1 VAGLVLNEHL
11 GDIRRGVTNV
21 EQESGAAMFSADFKE
36 RAFPVYAAM
45 RENGPVTSI
54 TLPTGEPIWFV
65 TRYAEVVAMLKDD
78 ERFANDPSSAL
89 TEEEYALLFQLA
101 TEHLTVEQQ
110 EMAAQTD
117 EILRRHLLAVDPPDH
132 SRLRRLVAIPFT
144 PKFIEGLRPRVRV
157 IADTLLDAVEARAD
171 ETGRQ
176 MELISDFAYPLPLT
190 VISEML
196 GIPLAD
202 REKFREWSQAA
213 VSFTPADRANPAV
226 TAKLIEFIAY
236 MRRLVADKRSHPGD
250 DLLSG
255 LVLAEAEGDKLSEN
269 ELLSMIFLLIVAG
282 HETTVNLIGNGT
294 LALFEHPAQR
304 ARLHENPS
312 LLKSAVEEMLRY
324 YGPVEMSLTRW
335 VRQDTEFGGQRL
347 RRGEQIM
354 AVLASANHD
363 DRQFPHPDGFDIT
376 REPNRHVAFG
386 TGIHSCLGATLARL
400 EGQIAFAT
408 LLSRLPD
415 LALAIP
421 RHEVRWRDAT
431 FLRGLTQ
438 LPVTF

>member
-1 VAGLVLNEHL
+1 MEQGL
-11 GDIRRGVTNV
+11 
-21 EQESGAAMFSADFKE
+21 GAAMFGSEFKT

-45 RENGPVTSI
+45 REQGPITRIAMPNGESM
-54 TLPTGEPIWFV
+54 WFV
-65 TRYAEVVAMLKDD
+65 TRYAEAVALLKDD
-78 ERFANDPSSAL
+78 ERFVNDPSHAL
-89 TEEEYALLFQLA
+89 TDEEYAQLFQQA
-101 TEHLTVEQQ
+101 TGELTPEQQ

-117 EILRRHLLAVDPPDH
+117 EILRRNLLAVDPPDH

-144 PKFIEGLRPRVRV
+144 PKYIEGLRPRIQT
-157 IADTLLDAVEARAD
+157 IADSLLDAVQARAD
-171 ETGRQ
+171 ETRRRE
-176 MELISDFAYPLPLT
+176 MELIDDFAYPLPLT

-202 REKFREWSQAA
+202 RDAFRAWSQAA

-236 MRRLVADKRSHPGD
+236 LRRLVAAKFTNPGD

-255 LVLAEAEGDKLSEN
+255 LVLAEAAGDKLSEN

-282 HETTVNLIGNGT
+282 HETTVNLIGNGM
-294 LALFEHPAQR
+294 LALFEHPEQL
-304 ARLHENPS
+304 ARLRETPD
-312 LLKSAVEEMLRY
+312 LLKPAIEEMLRY
-324 YGPVEMSLTRW
+324 YGPVETSLTRW
-335 VRQDTEFGGQRL
+335 VREDTELGGERL

-354 AVLASANHD
+354 ALLASDNHD
-363 DRQFPHPDGFDIT
+363 GDQFLDPEVFDIT

-386 TGIHSCLGATLARL
+386 TGIHTCLGATLARL
-400 EGQIAFAT
+400 EGQVAFAT

-415 LALAIP
+415 LALAVP
-421 RHEVRWRDAT
+421 RAEVRWRDGT
-431 FLRGLTQ
+431 FLRGLTR

>member
-1 VAGLVLNEHL
+1 
-11 GDIRRGVTNV
+11 V
-21 EQESGAAMFSADFKE
+21 EQEPGATMFSAEFKE
-36 RAFPVYAAM
+36 RAFKAYAAM
-45 RENGPVTSI
+45 REKGPVAGV
-54 TLPTGEPIWFV
+54 TLPTGGPIWFV
-65 TRYAEVVAMLKDD
+65 TRYAEAMALLKDD
-78 ERFANDPSSAL
+78 ERFVNDPSNAL
-89 TEEEYALLFQLA
+89 TEEEYALLFQQA
-101 TEHLTVEQQ
+101 TEHLTDEQQ
-110 EMAAQTD
+110 QMAAQTD
-117 EILRRHLLAVDPPDH
+117 EILRRHLLGVDPPDH

-144 PKFIEGLRPRVRV
+144 PKYIEGLRPRVQA
-157 IADTLLDAVEARAD
+157 IADTLLDAVQARAD
-171 ETGRQ
+171 ETRRRE
-176 MELISDFAYPLPLT
+176 MELIGDFAYPLPLT

-202 REKFREWSQAA
+202 RDKFREWSQAA
-213 VSFTPADRANPAV
+213 VSFTPDDRANPEV

-236 MRRLVADKRSHPGD
+236 LRRLVAEKRSNPGD

-282 HETTVNLIGNGT
+282 HETTVNLIGNGM
-294 LALFEHPAQR
+294 LALFEHPEQR
-304 ARLHENPS
+304 ARLQEDPN
-312 LLKSAVEEMLRY
+312 LLKTAIEEMLRY

-335 VRQDTEFGGQRL
+335 VRQDTELGGQCL

-354 AVLASANHD
+354 ALLASANHD
-363 DRQFPHPDGFDIT
+363 GEQFPNPEVFDIS
-376 REPNRHVAFG
+376 REPNRHAAFG

-421 RHEVRWRDAT
+421 RDEIRWRDAT

>member
-1 VAGLVLNEHL
+1 
-11 GDIRRGVTNV
+11 
-21 EQESGAAMFSADFKE
+21 MFSAEFKE
-36 RAFPVYAAM
+36 RAFKVYAAM
-45 RENGPVTSI
+45 REKGPVAGV

-65 TRYAEVVAMLKDD
+65 TRYAEAMALLKDD
-78 ERFANDPSSAL
+78 ERFANDPSNAL
-89 TEEEYALLFQLA
+89 TEEEYAQLFQQA

-117 EILRRHLLAVDPPDH
+117 EILRRNLLAVDPPDH

-144 PKFIEGLRPRVRV
+144 PKFIEGLRSRVQV
-157 IADTLLDAVEARAD
+157 IADTLLDSVQARAD
-171 ETGRQ
+171 QTGRREL
-176 MELISDFAYPLPLT
+176 ELISDFAYPLPLT

-202 REKFREWSQAA
+202 RGKFREWSQAA
-213 VSFTPADRANPAV
+213 VSFTPDDRANPAV
-226 TAKLIEFIAY
+226 TSKLIEFIAY
-236 MRRLVADKRSHPGD
+236 LRHLVAAKRSNPGD

-269 ELLSMIFLLIVAG
+269 ELLSMIFVLIVAG

-294 LALFEHPAQR
+294 LALFEHSQQR
-304 ARLHENPS
+304 ARLRENPS

-324 YGPVEMSLTRW
+324 YGPVEISLTRW
-335 VRQDTEFGGQRL
+335 VRQDTELGGQRL
-347 RRGEQIM
+347 RRGQQIM
-354 AVLASANHD
+354 ALLASANHD
-363 DRQFPHPDGFDIT
+363 GEHFPNPDVFDIS
-376 REPNRHVAFG
+376 REPNRHAAFG

-408 LLSRLPD
+408 LLSRMPD

-421 RHEVRWRDAT
+421 RGEVRWRDAT
-431 FLRGLTQ
+431 FLRGLME

>member
-1 VAGLVLNEHL
+1 
-11 GDIRRGVTNV
+11 V
-21 EQESGAAMFSADFKE
+21 EQEPGATMFSAEFKE
-36 RAFPVYAAM
+36 RAFKAYAAM
-45 RENGPVTSI
+45 REKGPVAGV
-54 TLPTGEPIWFV
+54 TLPTGGPIWFV
-65 TRYAEVVAMLKDD
+65 TRYAEAMALLKDD
-78 ERFANDPSSAL
+78 ERFVNDPSNAL
-89 TEEEYALLFQLA
+89 TEEEYALLFQQA
-101 TEHLTVEQQ
+101 TEHLTDEQQ
-110 EMAAQTD
+110 QMAAQTD
-117 EILRRHLLAVDPPDH
+117 EILRRHLLGVDPPDH

-144 PKFIEGLRPRVRV
+144 PKYIEGLRPRVQA
-157 IADTLLDAVEARAD
+157 IADTLLDAVQARAD
-171 ETGRQ
+171 ETRRRE
-176 MELISDFAYPLPLT
+176 MELIGDFAYPLPLT

-202 REKFREWSQAA
+202 RDKFREWSQAA
-213 VSFTPADRANPAV
+213 VSFTPDDRANPEV

-236 MRRLVADKRSHPGD
+236 LRRLVAEKRSNPGD

-282 HETTVNLIGNGT
+282 HETTVNLIGNGM
-294 LALFEHPAQR
+294 LALFENPEQR
-304 ARLHENPS
+304 ARLQEDPN
-312 LLKSAVEEMLRY
+312 LLKTAIEEMLRY

-335 VRQDTEFGGQRL
+335 VRQDTELGGQRL

-354 AVLASANHD
+354 ALLASANHD
-363 DRQFPHPDGFDIT
+363 GEQFPNPEVFDIS
-376 REPNRHVAFG
+376 REPNRHAAFG

-421 RHEVRWRDAT
+421 RDEVRWRDAT

>member
-1 VAGLVLNEHL
+1 
-11 GDIRRGVTNV
+11 V
-21 EQESGAAMFSADFKE
+21 EQESGAALFSADFKE
-36 RAFPVYAAM
+36 RAFQAYAAM
-45 RENGPVTSI
+45 REKGPVASV
-54 TLPTGEPIWFV
+54 TLPSGEPIWFV
-65 TRYAEVVAMLKDD
+65 TQYAEAVAFLKDD

-89 TEEEYALLFQLA
+89 TEEEYAQLFQQA
-101 TEHLTVEQQ
+101 TEHLSVEQQ
-110 EMAAQTD
+110 QMAAQTD
-117 EILRRHLLAVDPPDH
+117 EILRRNLLAVDPPDH

-144 PKFIEGLRPRVRV
+144 PKYIEGLRPRVQA
-157 IADTLLDAVEARAD
+157 IADTLLDAVEARTD
-171 ETGRQ
+171 ETGRRE

-202 REKFREWSQAA
+202 RDTFREWSQAA

-236 MRRLVADKRSHPGD
+236 LRRLVAEKRSNPGD

-282 HETTVNLIGNGT
+282 HETTVNLIGNGM
-294 LALFEHPAQR
+294 LALFEHPEQR
-304 ARLHENPS
+304 ARLQEDPNF
-312 LLKSAVEEMLRY
+312 LKAAIEEMLRY

-347 RRGEQIM
+347 RRGEQIL
-354 AVLASANHD
+354 ALLASANHD
-363 DRQFPHPDGFDIT
+363 GEQFPNPDVFDIS
-376 REPNRHVAFG
+376 REPNRHAAFG

-408 LLSRLPD
+408 LLSRMPD

-421 RHEVRWRDAT
+421 RAEVRWRDAT
-431 FLRGLTQ
+431 FLRGLVQ